1 MNNSFVNKKL
11 TFIINIAY
19 IFALIFIFYISFKY
33 LFAIIFPFI
42 TAIGICYIIEPTVQV
57 LHKRLKL
64 KRSVASV
71 FCILV
76 VIVII
81 FCIFTLLTTTFYSHI
96 KSMLSSLPHFLNE
109 TEDYIN
115 TLKADGEH
123 NFLENTVFK
132 IYDYIKEFDIEKI
145 TSMSA
150 FENIL
155 KYFTGLFKSIPNLLL
170 ALIVT
175 FVFTIFL
182 SSSFDSAK
190 KFIYNQISS
199 KNKKLLFQI
208 KNSIIGVFKKYLKSY
223 FVLMMITFAELSIA
237 FIIFN
242 IKPAFTLAFII
253 SIVDILPI
261 FGVGT
266 VMIPWGIVSLILGNY
281 NLGIIILSIYALI
294 TVIRQ
299 IIEPKIIGSGI
310 GLPPVITLPA
320 MYIGLK
326 LFGVIGLFISP
337 IIITVIF
344 DLNKQGYIKFI
355 K

>member
-1 MNNSFVNKKL
+1 MNNSFINKKL

-19 IFALIFIFYISFKY
+19 IIALIFLCYIIFKY
-33 LFAIIFPFI
+33 LFAIVFPFI
-42 TAIGICYIIEPTVQV
+42 VAIGICYTIEPTVQV
-57 LHKRLKL
+57 LHKKL
-64 KRSVASV
+64 KIKRSIASV
-71 FCILV
+71 FCIII
-76 VIVII
+76 VIVLI
-81 FCIFTLLTTTFYSHI
+81 FCIITLLTTTFYNQI
-96 KSMLSSLPHFLNE
+96 KSLLSSLPRFLNE
-109 TEDYIN
+109 AEQHLN
-115 TLKADGEH
+115 SLKANGEL
-123 NFLENTVFK
+123 NFFENVIFK
-132 IYDYIKEFDIEKI
+132 AYEYLKAFDIEKI

-155 KYFTGLFKSIPNLLL
+155 KYFTGIFKSIPNLLL

-182 SSSFDSAK
+182 SSSFEPVK
-190 KFIYNQISS
+190 KFICNQMSY
-199 KNKKLLFQI
+199 KNKELLCQI

-223 FVLMMITFAELSIA
+223 FVLMLITFAELSVA
-237 FIIFN
+237 FMIFD
-242 IKPAFTLAFII
+242 IQPSFTLAFII

-266 VMIPWGIVSLILGNY
+266 VMIPWGIISLIFGDY
-281 NLGIIILSIYALI
+281 NMGIIVLSIYALI

-299 IIEPKIIGSGI
+299 IIEPKIVGTGI
-310 GLPPVITLPA
+310 GLPPVVTLPA

-326 LFGVIGLFISP
+326 LFGIIGLFISP

-344 DLNKQGYIKFI
+344 DLNKKGYIKFI